1 MKVSLGL
8 KRKHGIKALKQQ
20 TKITLILMDEQER
33 EYTYPYPVVAVDIE
47 EMGGDRTAVF
57 KTSEPISDTDVAE
70 IHNAF
75 MELIWNLK

>member
-1 MKVSLGL
+1 M
-8 KRKHGIKALKQQ
+8 
-20 TKITLILMDEQER
+20 
-33 EYTYPYPVVAVDIE
+33 AVDIE

-75 MELIWNLK
+75 YGTDLEFEIEKKLGITPWVESINYEDGSVITPEMAKRKRAAPIC